1 MYIDLTRWNRAK
13 QTQNGYIPNMA
24 NPSRVED
31 QFRKRIK
38 LERTVRR
45 WSQDDLAKRLVAR
58 GVAAHPTT
66 IAKIEAGTRT
76 IKLDE
81 AVEIAALFDI
91 SLDELSGR
99 GDIADDLKRA
109 TQTLSDT
116 AVNAYNDLVRLTESI
131 VDAYEFLRQQLDFK
145 GMETGIA
152 EGRIFETAGLS
163 LEHRRALMAW
173 VAQDKLRQ
181 SLQEASLSLHSV
193 VWAHYATPM
202 QLRDSWDRIIAQVE
216 QMQKEAPDDPLRL
229 NKRIVFKHEGADG
242 ASLDETP

>member
-1 MYIDLTRWNRAK
+1 
-13 QTQNGYIPNMA
+13 MA
-24 NPSRVED
+24 NSSRVED

-45 WSQDDLAKRLVAR
+45 WSQDDLAKRLVSR
-58 GVAAHPTT
+58 GVSAHPTT
-66 IAKIEAGTRT
+66 IAKIEAGSRA
-76 IKLDE
+76 IKLEE
-81 AVEIAALFDI
+81 AVEIAALFGI
-91 SLDELSGR
+91 SLDELSGH
-99 GDIADDLKRA
+99 GDITDDLKRA

-173 VAQDKLRQ
+173 VAQDKLRE
-181 SLQEASLSLHSV
+181 SLQEASVSLHSV
-193 VWAHYATPM
+193 VWAHHATPM

-216 QMQKEAPDDPLRL
+216 QMQKETPDDPLRL
-229 NKRIVFKHEGADG
+229 SRRLVFKQQGAD
-242 ASLDETP
+242 ETS